1 MQNID
6 YNTNVSNET
15 KSNIRMILNSTTLI
29 AISFFLLKAIKHLFK
44 FSLQILILSKSIITL
59 IIIITSTIFLFGQI
73 TNKNTEIDFINFLI
87 KIKSTI

>member
-59 IIIITSTIFLFGQI
+59 IMYFF
-73 TNKNTEIDFINFLI
+73 NFLVQI
-87 KIKSTI
+87 ALHLTSLQSIE